1 MLDSV
6 LLHVRGLRSAF
17 QHHVEEIAALDLVAG
32 YHGGLGY
39 CCMGHLSP
47 LKDGADSKCR

>member
-32 YHGGLGY
+32 YYGGLGHG
-39 CCMGHLSP
+39 CMRYLSP
-47 LKDGADSKCR
+47 LKDDADSKCR